1 MYNERKA
8 KGTTTLIG
16 IMALNIVIQSIGFCA
31 ITSAIDKM
39 SNTLKTDTNNIA
51 VTYIEKNLPAE
62 TENVPIVKSNANIKA
77 NIKIETP
84 ISTETLDVPTCNTEF
99 KTYMDYRCITDKTS
113 AQYELQQFAWTD
125 EDGFRRIGNDYIVAI
140 GTYYT
145 EECGERFRITFE
157 SGSEITVTVGDIKQ
171 DIHTDY
177 LNQYT
182 PIYDENGIFF
192 SGNVLEFIVDIDVLP
207 KIPRRLGTVSYFDY
221 LKGNIKS
228 IERIET
234 EE

>member
-39 SNTLKTDTNNIA
+39 SNTPKTDTNNIT
-51 VTYIEKNLPAE
+51 VTYIEKNSPAE
-62 TENVPIVKSNANIKA
+62 TENVPKVEKIVKSNA

-84 ISTETLDVPTCNTEF
+84 ISTEIFDIPTCNTEF

-125 EDGFRRIGNDYIVAI
+125 EDGFRRIGDDYIVAMGI
-140 GTYYT
+140 YYA
-145 EECGERFRITFE
+145 ENVGDRFNITLDTDN
-157 SGSEITVTVGDIKQ
+157 EITVIIGDIKQ

-177 LNQYT
+177 FNQYT

-192 SGNVLEFIVDIDVLP
+192 SGNVLEFIVDTDVLP
-207 KIPRRLGTVSYFDY
+207 KIPRRLGTVSYFDN

>member
-31 ITSAIDKM
+31 TTSAIDKM
-39 SNTLKTDTNNIA
+39 SNTSKTDTNNITI
-51 VTYIEKNLPAE
+51 TYIEKNSPAE
-62 TENVPIVKSNANIKA
+62 TENVPKVEKIVKSNA

-84 ISTETLDVPTCNTEF
+84 ISTETLDIPTCNTEF

-125 EDGFRRIGNDYIVAI
+125 EDGFRRIGDDYIVAM
-140 GTYYT
+140 GTYYA
-145 EECGERFRITFE
+145 ENVGDRFKITLDTDN
-157 SGSEITVTVGDIKQ
+157 EITVIIGDIKQ
-171 DIHTDY
+171 DVHTDY
-177 LNQYT
+177 FNQYT

-207 KIPRRLGTVSYFDY
+207 KKPRRLGTVSYFDN

>member
-31 ITSAIDKM
+31 ITSAVDKM
-39 SNTLKTDTNNIA
+39 SNAPKTDTNNIT
-51 VTYIEKNLPAE
+51 VTYIEKNSPAE
-62 TENVPIVKSNANIKA
+62 TENAPKVEKIVKSNV

-84 ISTETLDVPTCNTEF
+84 ISTETLDIPTCNTEF

-125 EDGFRRIGNDYIVAI
+125 EDGFRRIGDDYIVAM
-140 GTYYT
+140 GTYYA
-145 EECGERFRITFE
+145 ENVGDRFKITLDTDN
-157 SGSEITVTVGDIKQ
+157 EITVIIGDIKQ

-177 LNQYT
+177 FNQYT

-192 SGNVLEFIVDIDVLP
+192 SGNVLEFIVDTDVLP
-207 KIPRRLGTVSYFDY
+207 KVPRRLGTVSYFNY

-234 EE
+234 KE

>member
-1 MYNERKA
+1 MYNERKT
-8 KGTTTLIG
+8 KGTSTLTG
-16 IMALNIVIQSIGFCA
+16 FMALSIIVQATGFYSL
-31 ITSAIDKM
+31 TSALNEIEVNNNMKNKNSSITYTAENLAKS
-39 SNTLKTDTNNIA
+39 SNITN
-51 VTYIEKNLPAE
+51 TYYE
-62 TENVPIVKSNANIKA
+62 VPMEIP
-77 NIKIETP
+77 IETLN
-84 ISTETLDVPTCNTEF
+84 IPTCNTEF

-125 EDGFRRIGNDYIVAI
+125 EDGFRRIGDDYIVAM
-140 GTYYT
+140 GTYYA
-145 EECGERFRITFE
+145 ENVGDRFKITLDTDN
-157 SGSEITVTVGDIKQ
+157 EITITIGDIKQ

-177 LNQYT
+177 FHQYT

-192 SGNVLEFIVDIDVLP
+192 SGNVLEFIVDTDVLP
-207 KIPRRLGTVSYFDY
+207 KVPRRLGTVSYFNY

>member
-31 ITSAIDKM
+31 ITSAVDKM
-39 SNTLKTDTNNIA
+39 SNTPKIDTNNITI
-51 VTYIEKNLPAE
+51 TYIEKNSPAE
-62 TENVPIVKSNANIKA
+62 TENVPKVEKIVKSNA

-125 EDGFRRIGNDYIVAI
+125 EDGFRRIGDDYIVAM
-140 GTYYT
+140 GTYYA
-145 EECGERFRITFE
+145 ENVGDRFKITLDTDN
-157 SGSEITVTVGDIKQ
+157 EITVIIGDIKQ
-171 DIHTDY
+171 DVHTDY
-177 LNQYT
+177 FNQYT

-192 SGNVLEFIVDIDVLP
+192 SGNVLEFIVDTDTLP
-207 KIPRRLGTVSYFDY
+207 KIPRKLGTVSYFDN

>member
-1 MYNERKA
+1 MYNERKT
-8 KGTTTLIG
+8 KGTSTLTG
-16 IMALNIVIQSIGFCA
+16 FMALSIIVQATGFYSL
-31 ITSAIDKM
+31 TSALNEIEVNNNMKNKN
-39 SNTLKTDTNNIA
+39 SSITYTAENLAKSSSITNT
-51 VTYIEKNLPAE
+51 YYE
-62 TENVPIVKSNANIKA
+62 VPM
-77 NIKIETP
+77 E
-84 ISTETLDVPTCNTEF
+84 ISIETLDIPTCNTEF

-125 EDGFRRIGNDYIVAI
+125 EDGFRRIDNDYIVAM
-140 GTYYT
+140 GTYYA
-145 EECGERFRITFE
+145 ENVGDRFKVTLDTDN
-157 SGSEITVTVGDIKQ
+157 EITVIIGDIKQ

-177 LNQYT
+177 FNQYT

-192 SGNVLEFIVDIDVLP
+192 SGNVLEFIVDTDVLP
-207 KIPRRLGTVSYFDY
+207 KVPRRLGTVSYFNY

>member
-1 MYNERKA
+1 MYNERKT
-8 KGTTTLIG
+8 KGTSTLTG
-16 IMALNIVIQSIGFCA
+16 FMALSIIVQATGFYSL
-31 ITSAIDKM
+31 TSALNQIEANNNMKIKN
-39 SNTLKTDTNNIA
+39 SSITYTVENLAKSSSTTDT
-51 VTYIEKNLPAE
+51 YYE
-62 TENVPIVKSNANIKA
+62 VPMEI
-77 NIKIETP
+77 P
-84 ISTETLDVPTCNTEF
+84 TETLDVPTCNSEF

-125 EDGFRRIGNDYIVAI
+125 EDGFRRISDDYIVAM
-140 GTYYT
+140 GTYYSKNV
-145 EECGERFRITFE
+145 GDRFKITLDTDN
-157 SGSEITVTVGDIKQ
+157 EITVIIGDIKQ
-171 DIHTDY
+171 DAHTDY
-177 LNQYT
+177 FNQYT

-192 SGNVLEFIVDIDVLP
+192 SGNVLEFIVDTDVLP

>member
-39 SNTLKTDTNNIA
+39 PNTLKTDTNNIA

-62 TENVPIVKSNANIKA
+62 TENVPKVEKIVKSNA

-125 EDGFRRIGNDYIVAI
+125 EDGFRRIGDDYIVAM
-140 GTYYT
+140 GTYYA
-145 EECGERFRITFE
+145 ENVGDRFKITLDTDN
-157 SGSEITVTVGDIKQ
+157 EITVIIGDIKQ
-171 DIHTDY
+171 DVHTDY
-177 LNQYT
+177 FNQYT

-207 KIPRRLGTVSYFDY
+207 KKPRRLGTVSYFDN

>member
-31 ITSAIDKM
+31 ITSAVDKM
-39 SNTLKTDTNNIA
+39 SNTPKIDTNNIT
-51 VTYIEKNLPAE
+51 VTYIEKNSLVE
-62 TENVPIVKSNANIKA
+62 KIVKSNANIK
-77 NIKIETP
+77 IETS
-84 ISTETLDVPTCNTEF
+84 ISTETLDIPTCNTEF

-125 EDGFRRIGNDYIVAI
+125 EDGFRRIGDDYIVAM
-140 GTYYT
+140 GTYYAEDIGDRYKIVFDT
-145 EECGERFRITFE
+145 DN
-157 SGSEITVTVGDIKQ
+157 EITVIIGDIKQ

-177 LNQYT
+177 FNQYT

-192 SGNVLEFIVDIDVLP
+192 SGNVLEFIVDTDVLP
-207 KIPRRLGTVSYFDY
+207 KIPRRLGTVSYFDN

>member
-39 SNTLKTDTNNIA
+39 SNTPKTDTNNIT
-51 VTYIEKNLPAE
+51 VTYIEKNSPAE
-62 TENVPIVKSNANIKA
+62 TENVPKVEKIVKSNA

-84 ISTETLDVPTCNTEF
+84 ISTETLDIPTCNTEF

-125 EDGFRRIGNDYIVAI
+125 EDGFRRIGDDYIVAM
-140 GTYYT
+140 GTYYA
-145 EECGERFRITFE
+145 ENVGDRFNITLDTDN
-157 SGSEITVTVGDIKQ
+157 EITVIIGDIKQ
-171 DIHTDY
+171 DVHTDY
-177 LNQYT
+177 FNQYT

-192 SGNVLEFIVDIDVLP
+192 SGNVLEFIVDTDVLP
-207 KIPRRLGTVSYFDY
+207 KIPRRLGTVSYFDN

>member
-16 IMALNIVIQSIGFCA
+16 IIALNIVIQSIGFCA
-31 ITSAIDKM
+31 ITSAVDKM
-39 SNTLKTDTNNIA
+39 SNAPKTDINNIT
-51 VTYIEKNLPAE
+51 VTYIEKNSPAE
-62 TENVPIVKSNANIKA
+62 TENVPKVEKIVKSNT

-99 KTYMDYRCITDKTS
+99 KTYMDYRCITDETS

-125 EDGFRRIGNDYIVAI
+125 EEGFRRIGDDYIVAM
-140 GTYYT
+140 GTYYA
-145 EECGERFRITFE
+145 ENVGDRFKIILDTDN
-157 SGSEITVTVGDIKQ
+157 EITVIIGDIKQ
-171 DIHTDY
+171 DVHTDY
-177 LNQYT
+177 FNQYT

-192 SGNVLEFIVDIDVLP
+192 SGNVLEFIVDTDVLP
-207 KIPRRLGTVSYFDY
+207 KVPRRLGTVSYFNY

>member
-1 MYNERKA
+1 MYNERKT
-8 KGTTTLIG
+8 KGTSTLTG
-16 IMALNIVIQSIGFCA
+16 FMALSIIVQAIGFYSL
-31 ITSAIDKM
+31 TSAL
-39 SNTLKTDTNNIA
+39 N
-51 VTYIEKNLPAE
+51 
-62 TENVPIVKSNANIKA
+62 
-77 NIKIETP
+77 KIEVNNNMKSKNSSITYTAENLAKSSNITNTYYEVPMEIP
-84 ISTETLDVPTCNTEF
+84 IETLDIPTCNTEF

-125 EDGFRRIGNDYIVAI
+125 EDGFRRIGDDYIVAM
-140 GTYYT
+140 GTYYAKNV
-145 EECGERFRITFE
+145 GDRFKITLDTDN
-157 SGSEITVTVGDIKQ
+157 EITVIIGDIKQ

-177 LNQYT
+177 FNQYT

-192 SGNVLEFIVDIDVLP
+192 SGNVLEFIVDTDVLP
-207 KIPRRLGTVSYFDY
+207 KVPRRLGTVSYFNY

>member
-1 MYNERKA
+1 MYNERKT
-8 KGTTTLIG
+8 KGTSTLTG
-16 IMALNIVIQSIGFCA
+16 FMALSIIVQATGFYSL
-31 ITSAIDKM
+31 TSAL
-39 SNTLKTDTNNIA
+39 N
-51 VTYIEKNLPAE
+51 
-62 TENVPIVKSNANIKA
+62 
-77 NIKIETP
+77 KIEVNNNMKSKNSSITYTAENLAKSSNIIDTYYEVPMEIP
-84 ISTETLDVPTCNTEF
+84 IETLDIPTCNTEF

-125 EDGFRRIGNDYIVAI
+125 EDGFRRIGDDYIVAM
-140 GTYYT
+140 GTYYA
-145 EECGERFRITFE
+145 ENVGDRFKVTLDTDN
-157 SGSEITVTVGDIKQ
+157 EITVIIGDIKQ

-177 LNQYT
+177 FNQYT

-192 SGNVLEFIVDIDVLP
+192 SGNVLEFIVDTDVLP
-207 KIPRRLGTVSYFDY
+207 KVPRRLGTVSYFNY

>member
-1 MYNERKA
+1 MYNERKT
-8 KGTTTLIG
+8 KGTSTLTG
-16 IMALNIVIQSIGFCA
+16 FMALSIIVQATGFYSL
-31 ITSAIDKM
+31 TSALNQIEVNNNMKVKNSSITYTAENLAKS
-39 SNTLKTDTNNIA
+39 SNITN
-51 VTYIEKNLPAE
+51 TYYE
-62 TENVPIVKSNANIKA
+62 VPMEIP
-77 NIKIETP
+77 IETLN
-84 ISTETLDVPTCNTEF
+84 IPTCNTEF

-125 EDGFRRIGNDYIVAI
+125 EDGFRRIGDDYIVAM
-140 GTYYT
+140 GTYYAKNV
-145 EECGERFRITFE
+145 GDRFKITLDTDN
-157 SGSEITVTVGDIKQ
+157 EITVIIGDIKQ

-177 LNQYT
+177 FNQYT

-192 SGNVLEFIVDIDVLP
+192 SGNVLEFIVDTDVLP
-207 KIPRRLGTVSYFDY
+207 KVPRRLGTVSYFNY

>member
-31 ITSAIDKM
+31 ITSAVDKM
-39 SNTLKTDTNNIA
+39 SNTPKIDTNNITI
-51 VTYIEKNLPAE
+51 TYIEKNSPAE
-62 TENVPIVKSNANIKA
+62 TENVPKVEKIVKSNA

-84 ISTETLDVPTCNTEF
+84 ISTETLDIPTCNTEF

-125 EDGFRRIGNDYIVAI
+125 EDGFRRIGDDYIVAM
-140 GTYYT
+140 GTYYA
-145 EECGERFRITFE
+145 ENVGDRFKITLDTDNQ
-157 SGSEITVTVGDIKQ
+157 ITVIIGDIKQ
-171 DIHTDY
+171 DVHTDY
-177 LNQYT
+177 FNQYT

-192 SGNVLEFIVDIDVLP
+192 SGNVLEFIVDTDVLP
-207 KIPRRLGTVSYFDY
+207 KIPRRLGTVSYFDN

>member
-1 MYNERKA
+1 MYNERKT
-8 KGTTTLIG
+8 KGTSTLTG
-16 IMALNIVIQSIGFCA
+16 FMALSIIVQATGFYSL
-31 ITSAIDKM
+31 TSALNQIEANNNMESKN
-39 SNTLKTDTNNIA
+39 SSITYTVENLAKSSSTTDTYYEIPME
-51 VTYIEKNLPAE
+51 IP
-62 TENVPIVKSNANIKA
+62 
-77 NIKIETP
+77 
-84 ISTETLDVPTCNTEF
+84 TETLDIPTCNSEF

-125 EDGFRRIGNDYIVAI
+125 EDGFRRIGDDYIVAM
-140 GTYYT
+140 GTYYA
-145 EECGERFRITFE
+145 ENVGDRFRITLDTDN
-157 SGSEITVTVGDIKQ
+157 EITVIIGDIKQ

-177 LNQYT
+177 FNQYT

-192 SGNVLEFIVDIDVLP
+192 SGNVLEFIVDTDVLP

-221 LKGNIKS
+221 LKGNIKT

>member
-1 MYNERKA
+1 MYNERKT
-8 KGTTTLIG
+8 KGTSTLTG
-16 IMALNIVIQSIGFCA
+16 FMALSIIVQATGFYSL
-31 ITSAIDKM
+31 TSALNQIEVNNNMKSENSSITYTAENLAKS
-39 SNTLKTDTNNIA
+39 SNITDT
-51 VTYIEKNLPAE
+51 YYE
-62 TENVPIVKSNANIKA
+62 VPMEI
-77 NIKIETP
+77 P
-84 ISTETLDVPTCNTEF
+84 IETLDIPTCNTEF

-125 EDGFRRIGNDYIVAI
+125 ADGFRRIGDDYIVAM
-140 GTYYT
+140 GTYYA
-145 EECGERFRITFE
+145 ENVGDRFKITLDTDN
-157 SGSEITVTVGDIKQ
+157 EITVTIGDIKQ

-177 LNQYT
+177 FNQYT

-192 SGNVLEFIVDIDVLP
+192 SGNVLEFIVDTDVLP
-207 KIPRRLGTVSYFDY
+207 KVPRRLGTVSYFDY

>member
-39 SNTLKTDTNNIA
+39 SNTPKTDTNNIA
-51 VTYIEKNLPAE
+51 VTYIEKNSPAE
-62 TENVPIVKSNANIKA
+62 TENVLKVEKIVKSNA

-113 AQYELQQFAWTD
+113 AQYELQQSAWTD
-125 EDGFRRIGNDYIVAI
+125 KDGFRRIGDDYIVAM
-140 GTYYT
+140 GTYYA
-145 EECGERFRITFE
+145 ENVGDRFKITLDTDN
-157 SGSEITVTVGDIKQ
+157 EITVIIGDIKQ

-177 LNQYT
+177 FNQYT
-182 PIYDENGIFF
+182 PIYDENSIFF
-192 SGNVLEFIVDIDVLP
+192 SGNVLEFIVDTDVLP
-207 KIPRRLGTVSYFDY
+207 KIPRRLGTVSYFDN

>member
-1 MYNERKA
+1 MYNERKT
-8 KGTTTLIG
+8 KGTSILTG
-16 IMALNIVIQSIGFCA
+16 FMALSIIVQATGFYSL
-31 ITSAIDKM
+31 TSALNQIEANNNMK
-39 SNTLKTDTNNIA
+39 SKNSSITYTVENLAKSSSTTDT
-51 VTYIEKNLPAE
+51 YYE
-62 TENVPIVKSNANIKA
+62 VPMEI
-77 NIKIETP
+77 P
-84 ISTETLDVPTCNTEF
+84 TETLDVPTCNSEF

-125 EDGFRRIGNDYIVAI
+125 EDGFRRISDDYIVAM
-140 GTYYT
+140 GTYYSKNV
-145 EECGERFRITFE
+145 GDRFKITLDTDN
-157 SGSEITVTVGDIKQ
+157 EITVIIGDIIQ
-171 DIHTDY
+171 DAHTDY
-177 LNQYT
+177 FNQYT

>member
-1 MYNERKA
+1 MYNERKT
-8 KGTTTLIG
+8 KGTSTLTG
-16 IMALNIVIQSIGFCA
+16 FMALSIIVQATGFYSL
-31 ITSAIDKM
+31 TSALNEIEVNNNMKSENSSITYTAENLAKS
-39 SNTLKTDTNNIA
+39 SNITDT
-51 VTYIEKNLPAE
+51 YYE
-62 TENVPIVKSNANIKA
+62 VPMEI
-77 NIKIETP
+77 P
-84 ISTETLDVPTCNTEF
+84 IETLDIPTCNTEF

-125 EDGFRRIGNDYIVAI
+125 EDGFRRIGDDYIVAM
-140 GTYYT
+140 GTYYA
-145 EECGERFRITFE
+145 ENVGDRFKITFDTDN
-157 SGSEITVTVGDIKQ
+157 EITVIIGDIKQ

-177 LNQYT
+177 FNQYT

-192 SGNVLEFIVDIDVLP
+192 SGNVLEFIVDTDVLP
-207 KIPRRLGTVSYFDY
+207 KVPRRLGTVSYFNY